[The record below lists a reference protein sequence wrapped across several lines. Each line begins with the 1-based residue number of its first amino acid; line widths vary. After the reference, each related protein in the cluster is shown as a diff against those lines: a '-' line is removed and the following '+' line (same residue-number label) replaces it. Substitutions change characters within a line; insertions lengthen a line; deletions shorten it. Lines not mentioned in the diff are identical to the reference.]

1 MENRS
6 HQGASYTTFKDLAS
20 ASSCPCHPPL
30 QWGRSRVI
38 TDDDPKAR
46 STARAHRAH
55 SWQTRLFVSKDALPE
70 LPHLVSA
77 DNGLRIV
84 LRLLTVAAAG
94 KSRER
99 DDLGGH
105 GTGGHQTEGRPPL
118 RHFCLRLPSFGA
130 IPEYLLGGGGNNETR
145 WYRLMFPGGLSLGGN
160 SLVLSLACD
169 LRLCL

>member
-84 LRLLTVAAAG
+84 LRLLSATRRHLSG
-94 KSRER
+94 KF
-99 DDLGGH
+99 LG
-105 GTGGHQTEGRPPL
+105 RWL
-118 RHFCLRLPSFGA
+118 RRANHESGM
-130 IPEYLLGGGGNNETR
+130 I
-145 WYRLMFPGGLSLGGN
+145 
-160 SLVLSLACD
+160 
-169 LRLCL
+169 